1 MLKDDLAK
9 LLKLQEIDSRIFDQ
23 EEEAGGIPEKL
34 KERQDA
40 LKLKQDALHAI
51 KKKAEDAAKEKKL
64 LELDVDSKN
73 QQIKKLNNQL
83 NEVKTNKEYSALQQE
98 ITHAKEDVL
107 KAEEAIIEKLML
119 DDDIKLKLAK
129 GAEEVKAEEAKLKAE
144 EEKLKAEGKQL
155 EEALKTEKTER
166 EALAAGVEDKK
177 LLARYEQI
185 RANAGNGVAAIVIV
199 NNSCGG
205 CGTMLRPQETIE
217 IHKFTHVVECED
229 CGKIFCG

>member
-23 EEEAGGIPEKL
+23 EAEAGGIPEKL

-40 LKLKQDALHAI
+40 LKAKQEALHAI

-83 NEVKTNKEYSALQQE
+83 NEVKTNKEYPALQQE

-129 GAEEVKAEEAKLKAE
+129 GAEEVKAEEARLKAE
-144 EEKLKAEGKQL
+144 EEKLTAEGKQL

-185 RANAGNGVAAIVIV
+185 RANAGNGVAAITIV